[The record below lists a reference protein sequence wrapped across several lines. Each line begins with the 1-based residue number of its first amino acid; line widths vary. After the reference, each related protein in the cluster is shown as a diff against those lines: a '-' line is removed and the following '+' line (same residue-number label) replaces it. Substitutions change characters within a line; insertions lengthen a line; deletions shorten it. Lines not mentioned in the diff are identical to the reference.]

1 MSNTLKLQ
9 TPPLLFNCSVSSICN
24 VIYTGNKTS
33 ISTGTKPECL
43 LPTCVSTVFHRN
55 GRKSQVCRPTA
66 LALAKLE
73 PKSFHVF
80 SATLLNTSDSA
91 METLRELPFLKT
103 STAVSLSAVVRAVAL
118 TVTTTKI
125 QACPLQLHYRQESI
139 MESKEIFR
147 DKQHRMASL
156 FIYIFTLLSCHMK
169 MLIQASHGNL
179 CLLTYCIYL

>member
-9 TPPLLFNCSVSSICN
+9 TPPLLFNCSVSGICN

-33 ISTGTKPECL
+33 ISTGIKPECL
-43 LPTCVSTVFHRN
+43 LPTCVSAVFHRN

-73 PKSFHVF
+73 PKSFHAF

-91 METLRELPFLKT
+91 METLRELKT
-103 STAVSLSAVVRAVAL
+103 FTAVSLSAVVRAVAL
-118 TVTTTKI
+118 TVMTTKI
-125 QACPLQLHYRQESI
+125 QACPLQLHYRQKSI

-156 FIYIFTLLSCHMK
+156 YIYI
-169 MLIQASHGNL
+169 
-179 CLLTYCIYL
+179 YLPSYHAT